1 MTSLSLPI
9 SIDDLLRG
17 RSVEWERIEYKRG
30 WNPEDV
36 VHSICAFANDFHN
49 LGGGYII
56 VGIEEKDG
64 RPVLPPT
71 GINPDKIDEIQK
83 EILNLGHN
91 SIQPMYHPITAP
103 YEIDG
108 KWILAIWVP
117 GGETRPYKTKISLG
131 KDAKD
136 WAYYIRKQSST
147 VKAKGDNER
156 ELLSLTATVPFDDRY
171 NQSAAVEELSHRLM
185 TDFLKE
191 VGSDLAEEAA
201 SLSNE
206 ELGRQMNVV
215 GGPKEASFPKN
226 VGLLFFNEQP
236 DKYFPATQID
246 VVWFPEDAG
255 GDKFSEKIFKG
266 PLDRMT
272 REALDYIKRNYIS
285 ETVIKHQD
293 RAQATRV
300 ENFPYPA
307 IEEAIVNAV
316 YHRGYDVREPV
327 EIRIHQEEMVILSY
341 PGPDRS
347 VSLENLRRG
356 KAQPRRYRNRRIGE
370 FFKELDMTEGRST
383 GIPKIIK
390 AMKENGSPPPE
401 FEFDADYSYFMV
413 TLPIH
418 PKAVEVISKRVTEL
432 DGTKLALSRHQV
444 EILEKSFE
452 PVNLTELIEITGR
465 SDRTKFR
472 NQVLNPL
479 LDSGLLEMTIPDKPT
494 SRNQKYRL
502 TENGRKYLENK

>member
-171 NQSAAVEELSHRLM
+171 NQSATVEYLSHRLM

-285 ETVIKHQD
+285 ETVIKHHD

-327 EIRIHQEEMVILSY
+327 EIRIHHEEMVILSY

-347 VSLENLRRG
+347 VSLENLRLG

-390 AMKENGSPPPE
+390 AMKENGSPPPQ

-413 TLPIH
+413 TLPVH

-444 EILEKSFE
+444 KILEKSFE

-479 LDSGLLEMTIPDKPT
+479 LESGLLEMTIPDKPT

-502 TENGRKYLENK
+502 TENGRKYLENR

>member
-1 MTSLSLPI
+1 M
-9 SIDDLLRG
+9 
-17 RSVEWERIEYKRG
+17 VC
-30 WNPEDV
+30 V
-36 VHSICAFANDFHN
+36 AH
-49 LGGGYII
+49 
-56 VGIEEKDG
+56 
-64 RPVLPPT
+64 
-71 GINPDKIDEIQK
+71 IDEIQK

-171 NQSAAVEELSHRLM
+171 NQSAAVEDLSHRLM

-191 VGSDLAEEAA
+191 VGSDLVEEAA

-255 GDKFSEKIFKG
+255 DDKFSEKIFKG

-285 ETVIKHQD
+285 ETVIKHHD

-347 VSLENLRRG
+347 VNLENLRLG

-413 TLPIH
+413 TLPVH
-418 PKAVEVISKRVTEL
+418 QAVVQIKEQPEGHQVTPQVTLQVTPQVE
-432 DGTKLALSRHQV
+432 KLLRSIEGELSRT
-444 EILEKSFE
+444 EIMSKIHLKDRMNFAFSYLQPAIEGK
-452 PVNLTELIEITGR
+452 LI
-465 SDRTKFR
+465 
-472 NQVLNPL
+472 
-479 LDSGLLEMTIPDKPT
+479 EMTIPDKPT

-502 TENGRKYLENK
+502 TENGRKYLENR